1 MLTHLAIDS
10 HLIET
15 ARKLGGQKTNE
26 AVGTEALLDYIQKR
40 QQAKIVQLFGT
51 VDYDADY
58 DFRAARQQR

>member
-10 HLIET
+10 RLIET

-26 AVGTEALLDYIQKR
+26 AVVTEALLDYIQKR

>member
-26 AVGTEALLDYIQKR
+26 AVVTDALLEYIQKR
-40 QQAKIVQLFGT
+40 QQAKNRAT
-51 VDYDADY
+51 VWHGGL
-58 DFRAARQQR
+58 RCGLRL